1 MSPEPWCSVE
11 LSHELLARELEDFA
25 QTWAAPIRLV
35 ADVDATV
42 AQAVQ
47 ERIIERWVADNAD
60 TYTCPPTIL
69 RKICV
74 GVLELAAM
82 LD

>member
-1 MSPEPWCSVE
+1 VDK
-11 LSHELLARELEDFA
+11 HELLARELEELA
-25 QTWAAPIRLV
+25 QTWAAPIGLV

-47 ERIIERWVADNAD
+47 ERLIERWIADNAD
-60 TYTCPPTIL
+60 TYTWCPPTIL
-69 RKICV
+69 RKLCV
-74 GVLELAAM
+74 GVPELAAM